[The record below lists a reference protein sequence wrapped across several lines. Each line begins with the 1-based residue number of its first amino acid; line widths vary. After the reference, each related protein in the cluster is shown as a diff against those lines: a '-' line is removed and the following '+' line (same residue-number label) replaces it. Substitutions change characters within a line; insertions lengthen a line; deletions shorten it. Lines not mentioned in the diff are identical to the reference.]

1 MSIIAL
7 IPYGSRVYGTYTETS
22 DLDVVVLVDTTQSP
36 TEWKTDDVPP
46 SILDYKIMDTS
57 TFQQMLDEQEISVI
71 EAFFTS
77 PLGDNGEF
85 KHLFKYTVDPCKL
98 RHSVSKKSSN
108 SWVKCKKKLTVEEG
122 QDLIGMKSMFHAFRM
137 VDFAIQL
144 VKTNTIYD
152 FSSANHFWKDIQE
165 IGPDWQ
171 KLETIMKPKYN
182 NILSEFRK
190 VAPK

>member
-1 MSIIAL
+1 MGIIAI
-7 IPYGSRVYGTYTETS
+7 IPYGSRVYGTHTDRS
-22 DLDVVVLVDTTQSP
+22 DYDFLILTTDNSTITDEAPLAVKDV
-36 TEWKTDDVPP
+36 
-46 SILDYKIMDTS
+46 DYKFLNVTS
-57 TFQQMLDEQEISVI
+57 FQAALYEQDISVI
-71 EAFFTS
+71 EAYLTP
-77 PLGDNGEF
+77 PLFNDCIQPLFDF
-85 KHLFKYTVDPCKL
+85 KVNPTLL

-122 QDLIGMKSMFHAFRM
+122 QEDIGMKSMFHAFRM
-137 VDFAIQL
+137 VNFSIQL
-144 VKTNTIYD
+144 VETGTIYD
-152 FSSANHFWKDIQE
+152 FSQANHFWKDIQE